1 MPNTWLVN
9 LDAEIIAVGIVS
21 GLLHE
26 RFTVAKT
33 YFKYAWRASTE
44 HGVQIDCRKP
54 RIDTVGWPQLFQCAL
69 LRRR

>member
-33 YFKYAWRASTE
+33 DFKYSWRGSTE
-44 HGVQIDCRKP
+44 HGVQIDCRAAEV
-54 RIDTVGWPQLFQCAL
+54 DTVGWP
-69 LRRR
+69 